1 MSKGS
6 PSAEEITRASK
17 SNLAFAFVSL
27 GKERRRD
34 ITTFYAFCR
43 LIDDIADSTVLSPAE
58 KGRQLTTWRRS
69 LHAPEMDE
77 PALAPEIRQLMKRYP
92 ITPAMM
98 EEIID
103 GVEMDLT
110 ITGYEDFPSLREYCY
125 RVASAVGLVSI
136 EIFGY
141 KNAACQEYAV
151 ELGLALQMTNILRD
165 VAPDLA
171 SGRIYLPKEDMARF
185 GYSGADLAAQIYDRR
200 FVRLMQFE
208 AERARQYFRR
218 AAAILPR
225 EDRRAMIGAEI
236 MGSIYRALLEKME
249 GDRYR
254 VFVRNYRLSK
264 PAKFLHAARQLLKVA

>member
-1 MSKGS
+1 
-6 PSAEEITRASK
+6 
-17 SNLAFAFVSL
+17 
-27 GKERRRD
+27 
-34 ITTFYAFCR
+34 
-43 LIDDIADSTVLSPAE
+43 
-58 KGRQLTTWRRS
+58 
-69 LHAPEMDE
+69 
-77 PALAPEIRQLMKRYP
+77 
-92 ITPAMM
+92 
-98 EEIID
+98 
-103 GVEMDLT
+103 
-110 ITGYEDFPSLREYCY
+110 
-125 RVASAVGLVSI
+125 
-136 EIFGY
+136 
-141 KNAACQEYAV
+141 V